1 MAEVPEGVPYQQGP
15 QVAQLLAERV
25 NADALGLTDRVTAVD
40 KQLKQ
45 LGYKE
50 KAAKS
55 RKAAAA
61 DDDDSKSEPP
71 KERSSKPAQ
80 TADKK

>member
-1 MAEVPEGVPYQQGP
+1 MAEELEGIPYQSQP
-15 QVAQLLAERV
+15 QVHQLLAERA

-55 RKAAAA
+55 RKAAAE

-71 KERSSKPAQ
+71 KGRSAAKQSS
-80 TADKK
+80 TAD